1 MIKHAFDH
9 VTVTK
14 VWFVGWIAW
23 SHWLHIDWSM
33 CDQCVINVWS
43 MYDQWLPLV
52 ILDHSLI
59 TPTRWVSMGTWSGI
73 DQCLIGLD
81 QAIKALTLDQSSK
94 KNTIKPWSSPDQP
107 PTKQKKHNQASIC
120 RSSVNQGGLGWS
132 SSLVDQYK
140 ISWPSW
146 SLCSVAFTSHQPS

>member
-1 MIKHAFDH
+1 MISLVNLSYIDWSRASKIGLISTNQCKPWSMLDQGKYSLIMGKLLMKFFDQAMIKHAFDH

-73 DQCLIGLD
+73 DQCLIGLN

-94 KNTIKPWSSPDQP
+94 KNTIKP
-107 PTKQKKHNQASIC
+107 
-120 RSSVNQGGLGWS
+120 
-132 SSLVDQYK
+132 
-140 ISWPSW
+140 
-146 SLCSVAFTSHQPS
+146 